1 MKEVG
6 KVLNLTES
14 RISQLHTQT
23 ILRLRSKLKAYFA
36 G

>member
-1 MKEVG
+1 
-6 KVLNLTES
+6 LTES

-23 ILRLRSKLKAYFA
+23 VLRLRSKLKAYFA